1 MAVLVAIATAS
12 TALLGPVT
20 PVANRAPTVRMAVD
34 TADGRSTRRDLL
46 ATAALTMIGGGLA
59 NAAPQSASASYALY
73 QSSYDSF
80 QDRKATGYV
89 PVATS
94 DRETLAEI
102 QRDIRKKRPQSSL
115 RPEKAPQYCAG
126 MTGNVS
132 PMYEN
137 ICANI
142 GVSKADQSNTMSDAF
157 GNANIGEYGQS
168 NAETKAM
175 EEKMARVRAAA
186 DAARYTQ
193 EKYQGGAKGVKKTF

>member
-1 MAVLVAIATAS
+1 MVAVLVAIATAS

-34 TADGRSTRRDLL
+34 TADGGSTRRDLL

-94 DRETLAEI
+94 DTASLSEL
-102 QRDIRKKRPQSSL
+102 QDNIRRKRPMSTNK
-115 RPEKAPQYCAG
+115 PEKAPQY
-126 MTGNVS
+126 
-132 PMYEN
+132 
-137 ICANI
+137 
-142 GVSKADQSNTMSDAF
+142 
-157 GNANIGEYGQS
+157 
-168 NAETKAM
+168 
-175 EEKMARVRAAA
+175 AAA
-186 DAARYTQ
+186 CARTAVPRLLAFSDHFCLQ
-193 EKYQGGAKGVKKTF
+193 RF